1 MLVADKLIVS
11 LKQPAGLKPLIL
23 SLSFRLKP
31 NNVYSI
37 IGKNGSGKTTLVK
50 ALTRLN
56 DDTVY
61 KIEGKVWF
69 NDINLFEASA
79 PILTKI
85 RREKIKYVF
94 QDSINSFDPLK
105 KIKYYFKPFLKQPG
119 VHNLLKY
126 FLFDNPDEVL
136 ELYSYELSGG
146 MAQRLSIILSLLYE
160 PDILILDEPT
170 SGIDYPIINLLM
182 HAIKQFVIKENK
194 IVLLVTHDL
203 QFAKE
208 VSDMISIL
216 QNGALSEFLQT
227 KDFFS
232 LENNSLIKAYREK
245 LE

>member
-11 LKQPAGLKPLIL
+11 FKQPIGLKPLL
-23 SLSFRLKP
+23 LPLSFCLKP

-37 IGKNGSGKTTLVK
+37 IGKNGSGKTTLIK

-56 DDTVY
+56 DDAVY

-69 NDINLFEASA
+69 NDINLFEAA
-79 PILTKI
+79 VPVLTKI

-105 KIKYYFKPFLKQPG
+105 KLKYYFKPFLKQPDL
-119 VHNLLKY
+119 HNLMKY
-126 FLFDNPDEVL
+126 FLFDNPNEVL

-146 MAQRLSIILSLLYE
+146 MAQRLSIILALLYE

-170 SGIDYPIINLLM
+170 SGIDYPIINLLL
-182 HAIKQFVIKENK
+182 HAIKQFIMKENK

-203 QFAKE
+203 QFAEE
-208 VSDMISIL
+208 VSNMISIL
-216 QNGALSEFLQT
+216 QSGALSEFLQT
-227 KDFFS
+227 KEFFS